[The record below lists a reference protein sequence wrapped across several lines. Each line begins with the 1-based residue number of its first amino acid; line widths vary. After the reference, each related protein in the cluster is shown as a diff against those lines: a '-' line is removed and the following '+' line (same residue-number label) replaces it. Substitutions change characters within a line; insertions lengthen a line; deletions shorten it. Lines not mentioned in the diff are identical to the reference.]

1 MARTRLTDEDITGS
15 LAELVEQLG
24 SIPLYRI
31 RRLPPPGTATENDLI
46 KLSGRSDRIYE
57 LIDATL
63 VEKAMGT
70 RESMLAGLIAR
81 LMGNFVEEHN
91 LGVILPGDGYLRL
104 SDGLVRA
111 PDVSF
116 IPWDRWPEEQKGESA
131 LLTVYPE
138 LAVEVI
144 SKGNT
149 RAEIQRKLRE
159 FFFAGMKVGW
169 VIHPKKQIADVYTA
183 PDVRSRVTIEGTL
196 DASPAVPG
204 FKLPMA
210 ELFARTRP
218 RKGDTPP

>member
-31 RRLPPPGTATENDLI
+31 RRIPPPGTATENDLI
-46 KLSGRSDRIYE
+46 KLSGRTDRIFE
-57 LIDATL
+57 LIDGTL

-70 RESMLAGLIAR
+70 RESLLAGIIAQI
-81 LMGNFVEEHN
+81 LGAYAHEHD
-91 LGVILPGDGYLRL
+91 LGVVLPGDGYLRL

-116 IPWDRWPEEQKGESA
+116 IPWDRWPEEREGESA
-131 LLTVYPE
+131 LLTVYPD

-159 FFFAGMKVGW
+159 FFFAGMRVGW
-169 VIHPKKQIADVYTA
+169 VIHPRKQTAEVYTA
-183 PDVRSRVTIEGTL
+183 PDVRSKLTIEGTL
-196 DASPAVPG
+196 DAAPAVPG
-204 FKLPMA
+204 FRLPMA
-210 ELFARTRP
+210 DLFARTRP
-218 RKGDTPP
+218 RKGDTP